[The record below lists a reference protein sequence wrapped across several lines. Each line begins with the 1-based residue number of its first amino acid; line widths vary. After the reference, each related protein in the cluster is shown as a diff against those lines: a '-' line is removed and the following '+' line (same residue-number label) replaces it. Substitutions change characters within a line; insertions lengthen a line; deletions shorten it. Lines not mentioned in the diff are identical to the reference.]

1 MKKTT
6 DSGGKPSWTWPAES
20 EIEAYRKDLE
30 ASFLTE
36 ESALLL
42 KREQVVAR
50 LDQMEANT
58 VSETDREK
66 EALNQ
71 RREEVMR
78 SVRQTLDSR
87 YSDFLSGFVK
97 DELLEEL
104 ASKSLSLL
112 FSTYLKVEEDSLD
125 T

>member
-42 KREQVVAR
+42 KREQVIAR

-66 EALNQ
+66 EALNR

-87 YSDFLSGFVK
+87 YSDFLSGFMK

>member
-42 KREQVVAR
+42 KREEVIAR
-50 LDQMEANT
+50 LDQMETNT

-71 RREEVMR
+71 RREGVMR

>member
-66 EALNQ
+66 EALNR

-78 SVRQTLDSR
+78 SVRQALDFL
-87 YSDFLSGFVK
+87 YSDFLSGFVE

-104 ASKSLSLL
+104 AAKSRSLM

>member
-42 KREQVVAR
+42 KREEVIAR
-50 LDQMEANT
+50 LDQMETNT

-66 EALNQ
+66 EALNR
-71 RREEVMR
+71 RREGVMR

-104 ASKSLSLL
+104 ASKSLSLM

>member
-1 MKKTT
+1 MKKTAE
-6 DSGGKPSWTWPAES
+6 SGGKPSWTWPAES

-36 ESALLL
+36 ESALFV
-42 KREQVVAR
+42 KRSEVIAR

-58 VSETDREK
+58 LSEAAREK
-66 EALNQ
+66 EVLD
-71 RREEVMR
+71 RRRDEFMR
-78 SVRQTLDSR
+78 SVQQTLDSR
-87 YSDFLSGFVK
+87 YNDFISGFEK
-97 DELLEEL
+97 DALLDEL

-112 FSTYLKVEEDSLD
+112 FPTHMEVEEDSLD

>member
-42 KREQVVAR
+42 KREEVVAR
-50 LDQMEANT
+50 LDQMETNT

-104 ASKSLSLL
+104 ASKSLSLM

>member
-42 KREQVVAR
+42 KREEVIAR
-50 LDQMEANT
+50 LDQMETNT

-87 YSDFLSGFVK
+87 YSDFLSGFMK

-104 ASKSLSLL
+104 ASKSLSML

>member
-42 KREQVVAR
+42 KREEVIAR
-50 LDQMEANT
+50 LDQMETNT

-104 ASKSLSLL
+104 ASKSLSLM

>member
-42 KREQVVAR
+42 KREEVIAR
-50 LDQMEANT
+50 LDQMETNT

-78 SVRQTLDSR
+78 SVKQTLDSR

>member
-42 KREQVVAR
+42 KREEVVAR
-50 LDQMEANT
+50 LDQMETNT

>member
-42 KREQVVAR
+42 KREQVIAR

-66 EALNQ
+66 EALNR

-78 SVRQTLDSR
+78 SVRQALDSR

>member
-42 KREQVVAR
+42 KREEVIAR
-50 LDQMEANT
+50 LDQMETNT

>member
-42 KREQVVAR
+42 KREEVIAR
-50 LDQMEANT
+50 LDQMETNT

-78 SVRQTLDSR
+78 SVKQTLDSR
-87 YSDFLSGFVK
+87 YSDFLSGFGK